1 MKLSTEI
8 IEGTAY
14 TKVEGVGQTFSVK
27 GVKTINEVLSILDK
41 IKKDSERFF
50 TKVASISILEV

>member
-8 IEGTAY
+8 IEGITY

-27 GVKTINEVLSILDK
+27 GVKSIKEVLSILDK
-41 IKKDSERFF
+41 IEKDSERFF